1 MVAHPTGKTSQRLCG
16 IQTRAPIEER
26 EPMLIDLNTF
36 RPALRALALLGFAA
50 TLLACS
56 SEPSQPQPAAAP
68 ATPAATPAPVE
79 VETDYRHALSG
90 QLLDVPANAV
100 VELALLQVDERG
112 RPQGLLGNIQV
123 RSNGAAL
130 PFRLPFNPQA
140 VKAER
145 RVELHGRAHLDGR
158 LILRLTPQTITGTD
172 SQDLGALRLI
182 SAP

>member
-1 MVAHPTGKTSQRLCG
+1 
-16 IQTRAPIEER
+16 
-26 EPMLIDLNTF
+26 MLIDLTTF
-36 RPALRALALLGFAA
+36 RPTLRALALIGLGA

-56 SEPSQPQPAAAP
+56 NEPTQPPAPKAPVAAP
-68 ATPAATPAPVE
+68 APAE

-123 RSNGAAL
+123 RSSGGAL

-140 VKAER
+140 VKSER
-145 RVELHGRAHLDGR
+145 RVELRGRAHLDGR

-172 SQDLGALRLI
+172 SQDLGALRLV

>member
-1 MVAHPTGKTSQRLCG
+1 
-16 IQTRAPIEER
+16 
-26 EPMLIDLNTF
+26 MLIDLKTF
-36 RPALRALALLGFAA
+36 RPALRALALLGFTA

-56 SEPSQPQPAAAP
+56 SQPSQPI
-68 ATPAATPAPVE
+68 ATPAAPTPSPAPAE

-123 RSNGAAL
+123 RSSGAAL
-130 PFRLPFNPQA
+130 AFRLPFNPQA
-140 VKAER
+140 MKSEQ
-145 RVELHGRAHLDGR
+145 RVELHGRAHLDGQ
-158 LILRLTPQTITGTD
+158 LILRLTPQPITSTA
-172 SQDLGALRLI
+172 SQDVGTLRLV

>member
-1 MVAHPTGKTSQRLCG
+1 
-16 IQTRAPIEER
+16 
-26 EPMLIDLNTF
+26 MLIDLNTF
-36 RPALRALALLGFAA
+36 RPALRALALIGFGA

-56 SEPSQPQPAAAP
+56 SEPSQPQPPTAPTAPPAAP
-68 ATPAATPAPVE
+68 APAE

-172 SQDLGALRLI
+172 SQDLGALRLV